1 MQGLTLHRRV
11 QITRSKSR
19 SRLDE
24 NPSVVMK
31 MTKPV
36 SGSVR
41 RASEPEEMPGIRAGY
56 MRGSGGSP
64 ALRSTFVLL
73 CQGASP
79 AESNMPEG

>member
-1 MQGLTLHRRV
+1 MQGLPLHRRV

-24 NPSVVMK
+24 NPPVVMK
-31 MTKPV
+31 ITKPV
-36 SGSVR
+36 PGSVR
-41 RASEPEEMPGIRAGY
+41 RASEPEETSGIRAGCT
-56 MRGSGGSP
+56 RGSRGSP
-64 ALRSTFVLL
+64 ALRSTFGLL